1 MRLYYFTSDAVA
13 IQHILPERRLKLSQ
27 FHELND
33 PFELEAFAL
42 GDKKLRQIARAL
54 QREYFG
60 KKGIICFSDN
70 WRSPVMWAHYAIK
83 HSGIC
88 FGFDIGRDGADDDIV
103 RQVAYESDRLRFQL
117 QDGVP
122 LFGIDENFVKAMLY
136 TKANEWAYER
146 EWRVTADL
154 AVRDLQTGFHYVDF
168 GPQMQLREVIL
179 GARNHRTPEKV
190 ANLVSKNLS
199 DVTVFKT
206 RPAFRRFAMT
216 RDRLTPRIIVQ
227 GE

>member
-1 MRLYYFTSDAVA
+1 MRLYYLTSDEVA
-13 IQHILPERRLKLSQ
+13 IRHILPERRLKLSQ

-54 QREYFG
+54 QRDYFG

-70 WRSPVMWAHYAIK
+70 WRSPVMWAHYGIK

-103 RQVAYESDRLRFQL
+103 RQVSYEPKRLRFEF
-117 QDGVP
+117 QDEVP
-122 LFGIDENFVKAMLY
+122 LFGIDEEFVKAMLY
-136 TKANEWAYER
+136 TKAKEWAYER
-146 EWRVTADL
+146 EWRATADL
-154 AVRDLQTGFHYVDF
+154 AVRDLHTGFHYVDF
-168 GPQMQLREVIL
+168 SPQMQLREIIL
-179 GARNHRTPEKV
+179 GARNPRSPEEV
-190 ANLVSKNLS
+190 ATLVSKNAC

-206 RPAFRRFAMT
+206 RPAFRRFDMT
-216 RDRLTPRIIVQ
+216 RDRLAPRIVVP
-227 GE
+227 GA